1 MNCTCHCRLKYA
13 RQFVALQAARCR
25 QRCCILIASKAQWA
39 RQGRRLHSPTLP
51 PSPPP
56 PLPSDSQRLKLKR
69 VTYKRKAKRK
79 PRSASEACFN
89 LLMGIYR
96 TVTAPV
102 TVPIFVAPLP
112 AHSLKSSL
120 GIWPTVQLR
129 LRLRLQMRL
138 ICAQHCV
145 VSRRIAVSLR
155 VAPRRVI
162 WIIKWHFI

>member
-39 RQGRRLHSPTLP
+39 RQGRRLHSPT
-51 PSPPP
+51 PP
-56 PLPSDSQRLKLKR
+56 PLPFDSQRLKLKR

-112 AHSLKSSL
+112 LPTHSN
-120 GIWPTVQLR
+120 P
-129 LRLRLQMRL
+129 
-138 ICAQHCV
+138 
-145 VSRRIAVSLR
+145 VSAFDPLCSCDCDCDFRCGLSVRSAASWR
-155 VAPRRVI
+155 VASRCRFESHRVA
-162 WIIKWHFI
+162 